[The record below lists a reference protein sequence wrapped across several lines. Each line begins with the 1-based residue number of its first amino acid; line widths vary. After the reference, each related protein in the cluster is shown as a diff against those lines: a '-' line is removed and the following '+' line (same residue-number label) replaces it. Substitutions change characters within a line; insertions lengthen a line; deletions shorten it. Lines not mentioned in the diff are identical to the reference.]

1 MKSKIG
7 VSSFSGGSGFGI
19 TKVGD
24 GSSKDSGLAIW
35 DSFSNGFFSTS
46 LGVFSKIFVRML
58 LPELAET
65 CKNEPPKAVLRSFEV
80 FLSRPI

>member
-1 MKSKIG
+1 MKSKIE

-19 TKVGD
+19 AEVGD
-24 GSSKDSGLAIW
+24 GSSKDSGSAMG
-35 DSFSNGFFSTS
+35 DSSSNYFSSTS
-46 LGVFSKIFVRML
+46 SGMFSKIFVRML

-65 CKNEPPKAVLRSFEV
+65 CKNEPPEAVLRSFEV